1 MAYIFMDES
10 GDLGFDFRKKKTSK
24 YFVIAFLFIGNKR
37 PVEKIVKKVF
47 QSFSKQQKKHH
58 PGTLHCN
65 KERPVTRLK
74 VLKTLNEKNVSVISI
89 YLNKAKVY
97 TRLKDEK
104 QVLYNYVT
112 NILLDRVYTK
122 KLIPLDQPIH
132 LIASRRETNK
142 FFNENFKSYLKIQ
155 IFYSALNDSGRAGFV
170 MANSAAD
177 ARSKELEIRKKMIEN
192 GTVDVMVSVGSNF
205 FYTVTLPCTLWFLD
219 RGKKKTDRSD
229 KVLFLDARQIYNQ
242 IDRAH
247 RDFTPEQIEFL
258 ANIVRLYRKENLNS
272 YTFNPDGLN
281 LTESQINTL
290 KSAFSKQKYA
300 DVPGLCKTATIK
312 EIEAQGW
319 SLNPGRY
326 VGVAERA
333 ADDFDFKE
341 KLEELNEEL
350 EKLNAEARELEER
363 ISENVTKLLEV

>member
-74 VLKTLNEKNVSVISI
+74 VLRALNEKNVSVISI

-142 FFNENFKSYLKIQ
+142 FFNENFKSYLKNKLYPHQKLQLDVQ
-155 IFYSALNDSGRAGFV
+155 IKFPSDEKCLQVVDFVCWALFRKREYGDDSYWNV
-170 MANSAAD
+170 
-177 ARSKELEIRKKMIEN
+177 I
-192 GTVDVMVSVGSNF
+192 
-205 FYTVTLPCTLWFLD
+205 
-219 RGKKKTDRSD
+219 
-229 KVLFLDARQIYNQ
+229 
-242 IDRAH
+242 
-247 RDFTPEQIEFL
+247 
-258 ANIVRLYRKENLNS
+258 
-272 YTFNPDGLN
+272 
-281 LTESQINTL
+281 
-290 KSAFSKQKYA
+290 KQK
-300 DVPGLCKTATIK
+300 I
-312 EIEAQGW
+312 
-319 SLNPGRY
+319 
-326 VGVAERA
+326 AEQSPL
-333 ADDFDFKE
+333 FP
-341 KLEELNEEL
+341 
-350 EKLNAEARELEER
+350 
-363 ISENVTKLLEV
+363 